1 MIGVIL
7 YLLLLAVVVYVNKGI
22 GDMNHKY
29 DKSIEEA
36 AEQRRRELK

>member
-7 YLLLLAVVVYVNKGI
+7 YLLLLSFILYVNKGI
-22 GDMNHKY
+22 GDMNYKY

-36 AEQRRRELK
+36 AEQRRREIK